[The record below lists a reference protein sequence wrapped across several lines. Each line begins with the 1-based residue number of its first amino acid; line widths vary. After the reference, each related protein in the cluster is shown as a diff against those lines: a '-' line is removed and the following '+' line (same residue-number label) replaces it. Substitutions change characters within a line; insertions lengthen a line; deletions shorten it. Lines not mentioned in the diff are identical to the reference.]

1 MRLFGRWTGGAG
13 GTNGTRGSR
22 DTSRATAAAI
32 LALAALLVQTPGSA
46 RAANPTQRAAQ
57 PATQPAVQVEET
69 TTRGGATQRLLLVLP
84 AAPRAVVII
93 VPREHRYLT
102 ITPDGTV
109 QGEAAAGFLVRS
121 RLLLAARGLAVA
133 LPTATAYP
141 RNTAYVDD
149 EVRVH
154 GNPVADM
161 AALAT
166 RLRQRLKIP
175 VWLLAEH
182 DSAEFAAGAV
192 VTVGRSRDFD
202 GLVIAGGLLNGKGGL
217 ANAEASKIGIPTL
230 LVQHKD
236 DACAGAGFGEAQALF
251 DALEQAPRKDLLGV
265 SGGRDRDSRRAGQPG
280 AGCSP
285 FARHGF
291 NGIETLVVGGIADW
305 LENAP

>member
-1 MRLFGRWTGGAG
+1 MS

-46 RAANPTQRAAQ
+46 WAANPTQRAAQ
-57 PATQPAVQVEET
+57 PAIQVEET

-133 LPTATAYP
+133 LPTATAYQ
-141 RNTAYVDD
+141 RNASYLDD

-154 GNPVADM
+154 GSPVADL
-161 AALAT
+161 AALAA
-166 RLRQRLKIP
+166 RLRQRLKVP

-192 VTVGRSRDFD
+192 LTVGNSRDFD

-251 DALEQAPRKDLLGV
+251 DALAQAPRKDLLGV

-291 NGIETLVVGGIADW
+291 NGIETLVVSGIADW
-305 LENAP
+305 LEKAP

>member
-1 MRLFGRWTGGAG
+1 MRLSGRWSYASGG
-13 GTNGTRGSR
+13 RDGSR
-22 DTSRATAAAI
+22 RLPRATAAAI
-32 LALAALLVQTPGSA
+32 LALAALLVQTPGAA
-46 RAANPTQRAAQ
+46 RAASPAPPT
-57 PATQPAVQVEET
+57 VQVEEI
-69 TTRGGATQRLLLVLP
+69 TTRGGAAQRLLLVLP
-84 AAPRAVVII
+84 EAPRAIVLL
-93 VPREHRYLT
+93 VPRDHRYLT
-102 ITPDGTV
+102 ITPDGAV

-133 LPTATAYP
+133 LPTATAYQ
-141 RNTAYVDD
+141 RNVAYLDD

-154 GNPVADM
+154 GNPLADLAAVA
-161 AALAT
+161 A
-166 RLRQRLKIP
+166 RLRQRLKVP

-192 VTVGRSRDFD
+192 LAAGRGRDFD
-202 GLVIAGGLLNGKGGL
+202 GLVIAGGLLSGKGGL

-236 DACAGAGFGEAQALF
+236 DACAGAGYGDAQTLF
-251 DALEQAPRKDLLGV
+251 DALAQAPRKDLLGV
-265 SGGRDRDSRRAGQPG
+265 SGGRDRDSRRPGQPG

-305 LENAP
+305 LEKTP